1 MDKWEKG
8 GSLTFF
14 CRGFFCFTLPKN
26 FIREHFTDSLFLG
39 IWKKGDKR
47 GAGITVYR
55 QTYFSHSGKKFRK
68 GTHPR
73 FRKLLVLKIFMH
85 KRGYH
90 EFPSRKFCRKVQ
102 KKFLEET
109 FSVSLFSSIE
119 NFIAS
124 EG

>member
-26 FIREHFTDSLFLG
+26 FIREDFTDSLFLG
-39 IWKKGDKR
+39 IWKKGDKK

-55 QTYFSHSGKKFRK
+55 QTYFSHSGKKFRR
-68 GTHPR
+68 GTLPR
-73 FRKLLVLKIFMH
+73 FRKIPFLKNFMH

-90 EFPSRKFCRKVQ
+90 FFLSGNLCRIVP
-102 KKFLEET
+102 KKFVEES
-109 FSVSLFSSIE
+109 FSVSLFSSME
-119 NFIAS
+119 KFYA
-124 EG
+124 